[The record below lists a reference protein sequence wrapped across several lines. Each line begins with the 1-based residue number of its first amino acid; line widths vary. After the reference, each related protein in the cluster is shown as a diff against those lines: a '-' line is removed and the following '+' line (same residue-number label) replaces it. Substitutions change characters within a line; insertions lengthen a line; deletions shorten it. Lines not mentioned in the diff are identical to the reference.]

1 MQRGS
6 PCLSGTARGSPTSRC
21 SLFRTATRLCATSAC
36 RASCRA
42 RPSRWSFAPAP
53 IAAHASVGASWT
65 PAHTSGRAAGRRSL
79 SASLPASTRG
89 RISRAGGCAFLAS
102 STGGQRGRRTTARG
116 PRSRKSWTWASRAS
130 PWSASTAP
138 PSSPPPP
145 PPRSAS
151 WRPPAPRA
159 GAPRSRPCLR
169 ALCRL
174 PQQKKAKDN
183 TTTAKTID
191 TGSNGSSSNQS
202 HTPPNAQAGSPREE
216 GLAGMSNLTY
226 AAATGNGDEVRELL
240 RSGHDAMSVDKTGQS
255 CLHAAATA
263 GQQGVVRLLAEH
275 GGMGLLMLKDKA
287 GKTCLHRACDAGHL
301 SVCRVLCDKGG
312 RGLLLAQAKIGQTC
326 LHNAA
331 ANGHYEVVQLLIER
345 GGRELL
351 LMRDEIGSTCLHWSV
366 EGNQL
371 DTSSLCGEEGGL
383 ELMVIQDVVGK
394 TCLHRAVDEGCKE
407 VAEMLAELGGKEL
420 LLVRDR
426 DNLTCVQW
434 AVELGSVD
442 VAQVLVEKGLS
453 MMKGL
458 RTEQDVREREEIYR
472 RREAD
477 LARREVEVA
486 RQEQLLKAM
495 KGVSNGGQCK
505 ECGCVRAM
513 NANSGGS
520 SDTGESSCGKPRPS
534 QNSPEKDESA

>member
-174 PQQKKAKDN
+174 PQQKRQR
-183 TTTAKTID
+183 T
-191 TGSNGSSSNQS
+191 
-202 HTPPNAQAGSPREE
+202 TPPPQRPSTPEATAAVATRATRPRMRRR
-216 GLAGMSNLTY
+216 GRPARRGWPACRTLRTRRRR
-226 AAATGNGDEVRELL
+226 ATGTRF
-240 RSGHDAMSVDKTGQS
+240 AS
-255 CLHAAATA
+255 C
-263 GQQGVVRLLAEH
+263 
-275 GGMGLLMLKDKA
+275 
-287 GKTCLHRACDAGHL
+287 
-301 SVCRVLCDKGG
+301 
-312 RGLLLAQAKIGQTC
+312 
-326 LHNAA
+326 
-331 ANGHYEVVQLLIER
+331 
-345 GGRELL
+345 
-351 LMRDEIGSTCLHWSV
+351 
-366 EGNQL
+366 
-371 DTSSLCGEEGGL
+371 
-383 ELMVIQDVVGK
+383 
-394 TCLHRAVDEGCKE
+394 
-407 VAEMLAELGGKEL
+407 
-420 LLVRDR
+420 
-426 DNLTCVQW
+426 
-434 AVELGSVD
+434 
-442 VAQVLVEKGLS
+442 
-453 MMKGL
+453 
-458 RTEQDVREREEIYR
+458 
-472 RREAD
+472 
-477 LARREVEVA
+477 
-486 RQEQLLKAM
+486 
-495 KGVSNGGQCK
+495 
-505 ECGCVRAM
+505 
-513 NANSGGS
+513 
-520 SDTGESSCGKPRPS
+520 
-534 QNSPEKDESA
+534 